1 MTVNPHPGVGSSDPE
16 APATGPVDPVPR
28 RHGGDPVR
36 CGVPGV
42 GEFRA
47 LWVNETTLAW
57 PDDLFPRGAG
67 AGGVCFSLACSPDGS
82 VRLEDGVV
90 RLGDRGF
97 EVPLRVIDEF
107 DEGLVEA
114 HPWLAGYVGLSVV
127 DEWGAAHLERTDVE
141 VLVRGQVVVVQR
153 AGGVGGWV
161 SGFTGVQVWPV
172 VDRLWGRAASV
183 RDGSAPLGVGFAGGT
198 PCFALWAPT
207 ALSVVL
213 LAWDT
218 GDASG
223 SAALVEGEPVRLA
236 AVRRRDG
243 RWEVDA
249 DRCAG
254 AGVGAGAQYVWEVEV
269 FAASS
274 GRVEV
279 NRVTD
284 PYGVAL
290 TVDSQRSVAVD
301 LGLRELK
308 PASWCENLSPV
319 VGCDAGRVIY
329 ELHVREFSVADESV
343 EEDLRGTYGAFAVD
357 SVGTRHLRE
366 MVRAGVDTVQLL
378 PVFDFASVPE
388 ERSRQVV
395 AQVPAGAWGASRAPQ
410 AAVSAAAGADAY
422 SWGCD
427 PWHWMAPEG
436 SYAREGRQNG
446 GARTW
451 EVRAMVGALHGM
463 GVQVLVDQVFGRAA
477 AWGRGRGSVLDRV
490 VPGYYHRVDGAGA
503 VVESGGWC
511 GGVDTDRA
519 MGERLMI
526 DACVAW
532 VRDYRVDGLRLD
544 LMGCRGAGTLERLRQ
559 ALDEVAEDAV
569 GHRVYLYGQGW
580 GARGAY
586 GWDPANRAGL
596 GRLGALGIGAL
607 NDRVRDG
614 VNGGGFAQ
622 VDPRTDQ
629 GLGNGELTDPNEAES
644 RRWGEV
650 RADLAWRSDLV
661 RLSLAGNVRG
671 MEILVSDGRWL
682 RGDEV
687 GYGRSPAAYGDEPAD
702 SVAYVSCYE
711 GETLFDRLAYKLPAS
726 TSMAD
731 RVRMNTVCLAMV
743 ALGQSP
749 CLWAGGGELL
759 RSKSLD
765 TCSCDSGD
773 HFNAIDWSGR
783 TNGWGRGLPPAEH
796 NFDRW
801 VIQAGL
807 LARSELAPSPSDIA
821 LARSQALDLLRAR
834 RSTPLLCLGR
844 TDLVRER
851 VSFPVCGPGAQP
863 GVIIMVIDDGAGEA
877 DIDPALD
884 GVLVVIN
891 ATPRAITQRL
901 DTQVG
906 RLFVLCDVQ
915 ARGED
920 PVVKTT
926 SFDPAT
932 GTVRVP
938 ARTAAVLIEH

>member
-16 APATGPVDPVPR
+16 VFSTGPIGPVPQH
-28 RHGGDPVR
+28 HGGDLVR

-47 LWVNETTLAW
+47 LWVDETTLAW
-57 PDDLFPRGAG
+57 PGGLFPRGAG
-67 AGGVCFSLACSPDGS
+67 AGGVCFSLVCSPDGS

-97 EVPLRVIDEF
+97 EVPLRVVDGF
-107 DEGLVEA
+107 DEELVEA
-114 HPWLAGYVGLSVV
+114 HPWLADYVGLSVV
-127 DEWGAAHLERTDVE
+127 DEWGAAHLERADVE

-183 RDGSAPLGVGFAGGT
+183 RDGSAPLGADFVDGA
-198 PCFALWAPT
+198 PRFALWAPT
-207 ALSVVL
+207 ALSVAL

-223 SAALVEGEPVRLA
+223 SAGLVEGEPVRLA

-254 AGVGAGAQYVWEVEV
+254 AGVGAGAQYLWEVEV

-284 PYGVAL
+284 PYSAAL
-290 TVDSQRSVAVD
+290 TVDSRRSVAVD

-319 VGCDAGRVIY
+319 VECDAGRVIY
-329 ELHVREFSVADESV
+329 ELHVREFSVADAGV
-343 EEDLRGTYGAFAVD
+343 EEGLRGTYGAFAAD
-357 SVGTRHLRE
+357 STGAGHLRE
-366 MVRAGVDTVQLL
+366 LVRAGVDTVQLL

-388 ERSRQVV
+388 ERSRQRT
-395 AQVPAGAWGASRAPQ
+395 ARVPAGAWGASRAPQ
-410 AAVSAAAGADAY
+410 AAVSAVAGADAY
-422 SWGCD
+422 GWGRD

-436 SYAREGRQNG
+436 SYAREGHQDG
-446 GARTW
+446 GARVR

-463 GVQVLVDQVFGRAA
+463 GVQVLVDQVFGRVA
-477 AWGRGRGSVLDRV
+477 AWGQERGSVLDRV
-490 VPGYYHRVDGAGA
+490 VPGYYHRLDEAGA
-503 VVESGGWC
+503 VVESGGWR
-511 GGVDTDRA
+511 GGVDTGRA

-544 LMGCRGAGTLERLRQ
+544 LMGCHGVETMARLRR
-559 ALDEVAEDAV
+559 ALDEVCEDAV

-580 GARGAY
+580 DAPGACGP
-586 GWDPANRAGL
+586 DPNRARQ

-614 VNGGGFAQ
+614 INGGGFAQ
-622 VDPRTDQ
+622 VDPRTGQ
-629 GLGNGELTDPNEAES
+629 GLGNGELTDPNELES
-644 RRWGEV
+644 RDQGEV

-671 MEILVSDGRWL
+671 MEILASDGRWL

-687 GYGRSPAAYGDEPAD
+687 GYGSSPAAYGDQPAD
-702 SVAYVSCYE
+702 SVAYVSSYE
-711 GETLFDRLAYKLPAS
+711 GETLFDRLTYKLPAS

-749 CLWAGGGELL
+749 CLWAGGSELL

-765 TCSCDSGD
+765 ACSCDSGD

-783 TNGWGRGLPPAEH
+783 TNGWGRGLPPAGR

-807 LARSELAPSPSDIA
+807 LARPDLTPSPSDIA
-821 LARSQALDLLRAR
+821 SARAQALDLLRAH

-844 TDLVRER
+844 AGLVRER
-851 VSFPVCGPGAQP
+851 VSFPMCGPGAQP
-863 GVIIMVIDDGAGEA
+863 GVIIMVIDDGAGEG

-891 ATPRAITQRL
+891 ATPREITQRL

-906 RLFVLCDVQ
+906 RLFTLCDAQ
-915 ARGED
+915 AQGAD
-920 PVVKTT
+920 PIVKTT
-926 SFDPAT
+926 RFDPTT
-932 GTVRVP
+932 GTVKVP
-938 ARTAAVLIEH
+938 ARTAAILIEH